1 MNNPAQF
8 VTSLKSYDKDNIKD
22 ATLKK
27 LKKFTQDERFVP
39 EQIKAK
45 SGAAMSVAMWVK
57 AMDVYSD
64 VLKVV
69 TPLRAQLAEAE
80 KEAAVA
86 TAALN
91 KKRAELQA
99 VRDKIEN
106 FNRNLRENQNILEAL
121 IKQKEDIEINIMP
134 ALQANKVVLMDRYY
148 FSTAAY
154 QGALGLDPEEIRTQN
169 ENFSPIPDRVLIF
182 LTSPDIC
189 LDRIESSRD
198 QKSAFEKL
206 DYLQNVQNIFKSF
219 SGPNISIINSI
230 GSISEIHEKVL
241 TEIENMFDSNF

>member
-106 FNRNLRENQNILEAL
+106 FNRNLREN
-121 IKQKEDIEINIMP
+121 
-134 ALQANKVVLMDRYY
+134 
-148 FSTAAY
+148 
-154 QGALGLDPEEIRTQN
+154 
-169 ENFSPIPDRVLIF
+169 
-182 LTSPDIC
+182 
-189 LDRIESSRD
+189 
-198 QKSAFEKL
+198 
-206 DYLQNVQNIFKSF
+206 
-219 SGPNISIINSI
+219 
-230 GSISEIHEKVL
+230 
-241 TEIENMFDSNF
+241 